1 VDNVFFILKI
11 AGQKPKIS
19 KQKTLCYNLATMFKT
34 NYFYFANND
43 NNNDDPCIVGRS
55 FAG

>member
-1 VDNVFFILKI
+1 MTAVGYRETRN
-11 AGQKPKIS
+11 AKIS
-19 KQKTLCYNLATMFKT
+19 KQKTLCYNRATMF
-34 NYFYFANND
+34 NYNYNYFANND

>member
-1 VDNVFFILKI
+1 MGI
-11 AGQKPKIS
+11 AGQKPKI
-19 KQKTLCYNLATMFKT
+19 KNQKTLCYNLATMFKT